1 MPAADVLEGTWEDI
15 VRHADRLAGKRVRLV
30 VVDSGE
36 AASPMAAA
44 SGERERAWNE
54 WCAAPRPKTPPLSE
68 EAISRESIYSREQGL
83 MACLVDTNLLLWAA
97 QASHPLHVQARAA
110 VRELLGQ

>member
-68 EAISRESIYSREQGL
+68 EAISRESTLAALGTAPPNMPLWRSE
-83 MACLVDTNLLLWAA
+83 LVPVTITSW
-97 QASHPLHVQARAA
+97 
-110 VRELLGQ
+110 